1 MKESLDFVTQD
12 EWERVQSTTDS
23 RQIVNEILSRLYYKA
38 IESTLRSLPE
48 LISRL
53 TEQATALNAVT
64 TKFFADNVEFN
75 NYKELVIA
83 TVTEVEEQN
92 PGLSYS
98 DVLKKATVSIKTKIE
113 AIKAASQNEFNFGG
127 N

>member
-1 MKESLDFVTQD
+1 LKDTLEFVTED
-12 EWERVQSTTDS
+12 EWKKVQAADG
-23 RQIVNEILSRLYYKA
+23 RQIVNEILSRLYFKA

-53 TEQATALNAVT
+53 TEQTATLNALTV
-64 TKFFADNVEFN
+64 KFFEANPEFK
-75 NYKELVIA
+75 NYKELVSA
-83 TVTEVEEQN
+83 TVSEIEEQN

-98 DVLKKATVSIKTKIE
+98 DILAKSAISIKTKIE
-113 AIKAASQNEFNFGG
+113 VIKSANQSSFNFGG

>member
-1 MKESLDFVTQD
+1 LKDTLEFVTED
-12 EWERVQSTTDS
+12 EWKKVQAAEG
-23 RQIVNEILSRLYYKA
+23 RQIVNEILSRLYFKA

-53 TEQATALNAVT
+53 TEQTATLNALTV
-64 TKFFADNVEFN
+64 KFFETNPEFK
-75 NYKELVIA
+75 NYKELVSA
-83 TVTEVEEQN
+83 TVSEIEEQN

-98 DVLKKATVSIKTKIE
+98 DILAKSAISIKTKIE
-113 AIKAASQNEFNFGG
+113 IIKSANQSSFNFGG

>member
-1 MKESLDFVTQD
+1 LKDTLEFVTED
-12 EWERVQSTTDS
+12 EWNKIQVAEG
-23 RQIVNEILSRLYYKA
+23 RQIVNEILSRLYFKA

-53 TEQATALNAVT
+53 TEQTATLNALTV
-64 TKFFADNVEFN
+64 KFFETNPEFK
-75 NYKELVIA
+75 NYKELVSA
-83 TVTEVEEQN
+83 TVSEIEEQN

-98 DVLKKATVSIKTKIE
+98 DILAKSAISIKAKIDV
-113 AIKAASQNEFNFGG
+113 IKSANQTSFNFGG

>member
-1 MKESLDFVTQD
+1 LKDTLEFVTED
-12 EWERVQSTTDS
+12 EWNKIQVAEG
-23 RQIVNEILSRLYYKA
+23 RQIVNEILSRLYFKA

-53 TEQATALNAVT
+53 TEQAATLNTLTV
-64 TKFFADNVEFN
+64 KFFETNPEFK
-75 NYKELVIA
+75 NYKELVSA
-83 TVTEVEEQN
+83 TVSEVEEQN

-98 DVLKKATVSIKTKIE
+98 DILAKSAISIKTKIE
-113 AIKAASQNEFNFGG
+113 VIKSANQSSFNFGG